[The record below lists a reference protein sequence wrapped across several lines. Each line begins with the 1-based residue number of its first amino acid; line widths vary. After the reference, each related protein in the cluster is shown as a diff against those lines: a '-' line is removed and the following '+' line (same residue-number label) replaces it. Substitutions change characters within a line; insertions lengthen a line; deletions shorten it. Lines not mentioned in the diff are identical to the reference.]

1 MNILGFTHLA
11 LSKAVRRDNAGL
23 EARKYSTALS
33 PPTAK
38 EERVDFS
45 FPNLGIRDD
54 LNVNGGGAPESIF
67 GILELNP
74 SQILRYIDLNGL

>member
-23 EARKYSTALS
+23 EARKYPTALS

-38 EERVDFS
+38 KERVDFS
-45 FPNLGIRDD
+45 LPSWRIRAE
-54 LNVNGGGAPESIF
+54 LNVNHGGAPESIF
-67 GILELNP
+67 GILEVN
-74 SQILRYIDLNGL
+74 